1 MLVILYAFH
10 YQQNLLVIFWSFQN
24 WLNLLY
30 ACFSLSNK
38 KEVAKIIC
46 AERFRPSPI
55 DHASVLAL
63 TCFHEQT
70 SWPWQR
76 SPCFWALQ
84 CWCWRSP
91 EPPAGIRWWTASHR
105 SARAASRTASFF
117 SRPEVPLR
125 IQRQGVGWGV
135 GRVRMNKLALKHHLV
150 TMERNS
156 E

>member
-1 MLVILYAFH
+1 MHKRKDYCMLVKLYAFH
-10 YQQNLLVIFWSFQN
+10 YQQSLLVIFQN

-38 KEVAKIIC
+38 KEVANIIC

-84 CWCWRSP
+84 CWCWHSP

-125 IQRQGVGWGV
+125 IQRQGVGWG
-135 GRVRMNKLALKHHLV
+135 
-150 TMERNS
+150 ES
-156 E
+156 EWTDWPWNTI